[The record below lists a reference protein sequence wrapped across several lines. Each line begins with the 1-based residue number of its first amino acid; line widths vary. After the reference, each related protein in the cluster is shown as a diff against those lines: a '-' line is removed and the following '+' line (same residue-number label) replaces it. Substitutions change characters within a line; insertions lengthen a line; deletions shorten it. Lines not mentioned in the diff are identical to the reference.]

1 MNKLVHKLILVQFPI
16 ISLLDYRHGLLTRLP
31 VHSLPCFPDL
41 PTCTGLHPSQLCTPC
56 FLPQCI
62 QGSIRP
68 EIWDVT
74 FTTDTF
80 PTFWNLA
87 TNAKEVL
94 RRFLSNYKIQ
104 KCPSSL
110 NRLQFFLGVSPPK
123 PTLSR
128 NKIFIFV
135 FRPEGCKRREHTES
149 VRICG
154 GRGKSSDRRNKRLV
168 RPLRRLEEQRSGKL
182 SPVISACHSRQ
193 DVLKLSPSNC

>member
-1 MNKLVHKLILVQFPI
+1 M
-16 ISLLDYRHGLLTRLP
+16 LLLPLT
-31 VHSLPCFPDL
+31 HSPLSG
-41 PTCTGLHPSQLCTPC
+41 T
-56 FLPQCI
+56 LPQMQKKYSGDFCQI
-62 QGSIRP
+62 IK
-68 EIWDVT
+68 
-74 FTTDTF
+74 FK
-80 PTFWNLA
+80 N
-87 TNAKEVL
+87 VL
-94 RRFLSNYKIQ
+94 L
-104 KCPSSL
+104 PL

-154 GRGKSSDRRNKRLV
+154 GRGKSSDRRNERLV